1 MKKKPIKITRER
13 MSPLEGYSQYE
24 WISDILYKSKIIIIN
39 NSTLKAMYSFP
50 LSQRFKK
57 LKQIILLFITICP
70 ALLLKEKH
78 Q

>member
-13 MSPLEGYSQYE
+13 MSPLENYSQIE
-24 WISDILYKSKIIIIN
+24 GNSDILYKSKIIIN

>member
-24 WISDILYKSKIIIIN
+24 WISDILYKSKIIIN
-39 NSTLKAMYSFP
+39 NSTSKAMYSFP